1 MDLPRRD
8 RRPDHPFSGGLD
20 GAGLPRRVHRIAVI
34 HWLDLDPGIQAEPVG
49 QAVDRHPRGDRDG
62 RPSTTKEAS
71 AADCRYRPLW
81 AKLAYGDRL
90 ERREAV
96 IRNGLY
102 FYSSKA
108 LDGVVGGADGVMV
121 LRDGKMLGGTPYF
134 YFIGSYT
141 SSGGKWKGEL
151 TDQEHTPAPAGLPT
165 AGKGLVAFGFNG
177 TYTDDGAQF
186 YATALVGKRS
196 LQYHATL
203 RLLVAD

>member
-1 MDLPRRD
+1 MALPRRD
-8 RRPDHPFSGGLD
+8 RRPDHAVSGDLD
-20 GAGLPRRVHRIAVI
+20 GAGLPRRVHRVAVI
-34 HWLDLDPGIQAEPVG
+34 QWLGLLPWLQAEPVG
-49 QAVDRHPRGDRDG
+49 QAVDPRGDRDG

-71 AADCRYRPLW
+71 AADCRYRALW
-81 AKLAYGDRL
+81 AKLAHRDRL

-121 LRDGKMLGGTPYF
+121 LRDCKMLGGTPYF
-134 YFIGSYT
+134 YFIGTYT

-165 AGKGLVAFGFNG
+165 TGKGLVAFGFNG

-186 YATALVGKRS
+186 YATALVGKWS

>member
-1 MDLPRRD
+1 M
-8 RRPDHPFSGGLD
+8 
-20 GAGLPRRVHRIAVI
+20 
-34 HWLDLDPGIQAEPVG
+34 
-49 QAVDRHPRGDRDG
+49 
-62 RPSTTKEAS
+62 
-71 AADCRYRPLW
+71 
-81 AKLAYGDRL
+81 
-90 ERREAV
+90 

-121 LRDGKMLGGTPYF
+121 LRDCKMLGGTPYF
-134 YFIGSYT
+134 YFIGTYT

-186 YATALVGKRS
+186 YATALVGKQS
-196 LQYHATL
+196 IQYHATL
-203 RLLVAD
+203 RFLEAD

>member
-1 MDLPRRD
+1 
-8 RRPDHPFSGGLD
+8 
-20 GAGLPRRVHRIAVI
+20 
-34 HWLDLDPGIQAEPVG
+34 
-49 QAVDRHPRGDRDG
+49 
-62 RPSTTKEAS
+62 
-71 AADCRYRPLW
+71 
-81 AKLAYGDRL
+81 LAYRDRL

-121 LRDGKMLGGTPYF
+121 LRDCKMLGGTPYF
-134 YFIGSYT
+134 YFIGTYT